1 MDRVNLGFVGL
12 GGRGAGLADLVA
24 DMEDVHIPAVCD
36 VYQDR
41 VDGYTDYRA
50 MLARGDL
57 QGVVIATSWTTHVE
71 IGLAATRA
79 GIYAAV
85 EVGGAS

>member
-1 MDRVNLGFVGL
+1 MDRGNLGFVGL

-41 VDGYTDYRA
+41 VDRKIDR
-50 MLARGDL
+50 L
-57 QGVVIATSWTTHVE
+57 QESQG
-71 IGLAATRA
+71 
-79 GIYAAV
+79 
-85 EVGGAS
+85 